1 MAHKRG
7 DSGSR
12 IGAGSSNVVSRS
24 AVGKLPKTV
33 HATEEES
40 AGELYMGG
48 DIATEIGAL
57 VEQSIA
63 QKSIEI
69 EVEDEAEAV

>member
-1 MAHKRG
+1 M
-7 DSGSR
+7 
-12 IGAGSSNVVSRS
+12 
-24 AVGKLPKTV
+24 

-63 QKSIEI
+63 QKSIE
-69 EVEDEAEAV
+69 VEDETEAV